1 MARGR
6 GGKTTGQIGKAYAN
20 RTDMQGA
27 NVVSAQPVNTTAK
40 LPVMTATNQPY
51 GAATAQ
57 ANSQSQ
63 LAMGG
68 TETPPPSA
76 MDNSAQPQNANPFSG
91 LTALNAPGDRNQ
103 SLFHGMDSVAGGGG
117 SEALVPQMNQQLSM
131 TALGL
136 LDSLGDNV
144 SSQVTMIKNYLR
156 AEANNG
162 IMQ

>member
-1 MARGR
+1 MPRGR
-6 GGKTTGQIGKAYAN
+6 GGARSGKVGKAYSN

-76 MDNSAQPQNANPFSG
+76 MGNSAQPQNANPFSG

-103 SLFHGMDSVAGGGG
+103 SLFHGMDSVPGGSG
-117 SEALVPQMNQQLSM
+117 SEALVPTFNANV
-131 TALGL
+131 TIKAAALL
-136 LDSLGDNV
+136 NSLGANV
-144 SSQVTMIKNYLR
+144 SPAVAKTRDYLN
-156 AEANNG
+156 ANAANG
-162 IMQ
+162 ATA